1 MRDLPIDRLPVP
13 VSVREALQ
21 ETHAA
26 LHGLYGERLAQL
38 VLFGSQARGH
48 PLPESDVDVMVVLRG
63 PFRLYDEIKRTSPLE
78 LASLLKHEVP
88 ISFLI
93 FEEDR
98 FHDPSDP
105 LMMNV
110 YQDGILL

>member
-1 MRDLPIDRLPVP
+1 
-13 VSVREALQ
+13 
-21 ETHAA
+21 
-26 LHGLYGERLAQL
+26 
-38 VLFGSQARGH
+38 
-48 PLPESDVDVMVVLRG
+48 
-63 PFRLYDEIKRTSPLE
+63 